1 MYLGFEIFTSKS
13 VLIFLLL
20 FLRDEQFHHRGIFWF
35 YFVVALVCSIEILDH
50 TTNGSSTCFSSIHF
64 WASCTLA
71 NSTKANPREAPTLKW
86 KPTQTCVNYLKMGLC
101 THFGKEIKT
110 ESKRKVNCFFHM
122 ILRNDTSLIL
132 HPFLLVVL
140 SAHCFRH
147 LRWRK
152 PLGLQLYGTWMDI

>member
-20 FLRDEQFHHRGIFWF
+20 FLRDEQFHRRGIFWF

-71 NSTKANPREAPTLKW
+71 NSTKANPREAPILKW
-86 KPTQTCVNYLKMGLC
+86 KPTQTCVNYHKMGLY
-101 THFGKEIKT
+101 THLGKEIKT
-110 ESKRKVNCFFHM
+110 ESKGKLKCFFH
-122 ILRNDTSLIL
+122 INLWNDTSVIL
-132 HPFLLVVL
+132 HPVSFV
-140 SAHCFRH
+140 
-147 LRWRK
+147 
-152 PLGLQLYGTWMDI
+152 